1 MILQIYIYIYIY
13 DLGETIREG
22 RARVGGTV
30 RVQVKVMG
38 CVMVGLG
45 LE

>member
-1 MILQIYIYIYIY
+1 MILHIWFWRNP
-13 DLGETIREG
+13 LGR

-38 CVMVGLG
+38 CVLVGLG